1 VNLAGPPTRWPGCP
15 RCQGLRRLA
24 FRGRVSQPWVSPA
37 PLVGPNAAEIINLFA
52 IAIRLRIP
60 AFDLKQVPFA
70 YPTYGSDIRFMI

>member
-1 VNLAGPPTRWPGCP
+1 
-15 RCQGLRRLA
+15 
-24 FRGRVSQPWVSPA
+24 VSQPWVSPA

-52 IAIRLRIP
+52 IAIRLKIP